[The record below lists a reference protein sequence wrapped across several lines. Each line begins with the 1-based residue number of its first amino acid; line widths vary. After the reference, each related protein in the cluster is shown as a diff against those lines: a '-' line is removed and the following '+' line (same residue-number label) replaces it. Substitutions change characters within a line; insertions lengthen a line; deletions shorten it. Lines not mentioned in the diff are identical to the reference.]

1 MRLAEPL
8 REPLRPHDVDAARH
22 EGPTDERP
30 PRVDEAQRTRYG
42 DVGQGLAHD
51 GDLTQDAV
59 DEPRAVA
66 TSDDEL
72 LDPRP
77 EEPALDAQ
85 GGGLAAVALRVHDP
99 HPARCHDDVVDVRAR
114 PRDESV
120 VKHLDRP
127 IGGELVEA
135 RAEPLFPDG
144 ASIPRRGA
152 LLLLG
157 EGDRDS
163 AEPSPLRTQ
172 PLLVTSPTAS
182 VKGTD
187 RLGKK
192 LRATANGWSVP
203 DVTTSY
209 QWLRNGKAIKGA
221 TKRTYTL
228 KKADVG
234 KRVVVR
240 VTGSKAGH
248 DDGASS
254 SKAAKLKAS
263 AKGRVTVRLPRLAR
277 GAYRIK
283 VTYTPSAKSKKH
295 VTKASSK
302 RVTLRVR

>member
-1 MRLAEPL
+1 M
-8 REPLRPHDVDAARH
+8 
-22 EGPTDERP
+22 
-30 PRVDEAQRTRYG
+30 
-42 DVGQGLAHD
+42 
-51 GDLTQDAV
+51 
-59 DEPRAVA
+59 
-66 TSDDEL
+66 
-72 LDPRP
+72 
-77 EEPALDAQ
+77 
-85 GGGLAAVALRVHDP
+85 
-99 HPARCHDDVVDVRAR
+99 
-114 PRDESV
+114 
-120 VKHLDRP
+120 KHLDRP

-203 DVTTSY
+203 HVTTSY

-228 KKADVG
+228 KKAD
-234 KRVVVR
+234 
-240 VTGSKAGH
+240 
-248 DDGASS
+248 DGASS
-254 SKAAKLKAS
+254 SKAAKVKAS

>member
-1 MRLAEPL
+1 
-8 REPLRPHDVDAARH
+8 
-22 EGPTDERP
+22 
-30 PRVDEAQRTRYG
+30 
-42 DVGQGLAHD
+42 
-51 GDLTQDAV
+51 
-59 DEPRAVA
+59 
-66 TSDDEL
+66 
-72 LDPRP
+72 
-77 EEPALDAQ
+77 
-85 GGGLAAVALRVHDP
+85 
-99 HPARCHDDVVDVRAR
+99 
-114 PRDESV
+114 

-203 DVTTSY
+203 HVTTSY
-209 QWLRNGKAIKGA
+209 QWLRNGKAIK
-221 TKRTYTL
+221 
-228 KKADVG
+228 
-234 KRVVVR
+234 
-240 VTGSKAGH
+240 
-248 DDGASS
+248 
-254 SKAAKLKAS
+254 
-263 AKGRVTVRLPRLAR
+263 